1 MLEDGVKE
9 IGSKKLEDGVK
20 KMLDQRWRR
29 KFPLLS
35 PRRSHNWRRSIKE
48 NDPRAAATKMSSH
61 NVQTP
66 DTCLM
71 SDVYHHLIARL
82 IIIQVKNILGQ
93 QRWAHTCT
101 AKQMATTKMSSHL
114 NRMFRHLTP
123 AQCENR
129 LISLVDKNLSQDY
142 CQAPKLSSSL
152 YRCPPL

>member
-1 MLEDGVKE
+1 MLDDGVTK
-9 IGSKKLEDGVK
+9 IGSKQKKLEDGVR

-71 SDVYHHLIARL
+71 SDVYRHLIARL
-82 IIIQVKNILGQ
+82 ITIQVKNILGQ
-93 QRWAHTCT
+93 QRSAHIC
-101 AKQMATTKMSSHL
+101 ASKKMT
-114 NRMFRHLTP
+114 RGRR
-123 AQCENR
+123 QQR
-129 LISLVDKNLSQDY
+129 
-142 CQAPKLSSSL
+142 
-152 YRCPPL
+152 